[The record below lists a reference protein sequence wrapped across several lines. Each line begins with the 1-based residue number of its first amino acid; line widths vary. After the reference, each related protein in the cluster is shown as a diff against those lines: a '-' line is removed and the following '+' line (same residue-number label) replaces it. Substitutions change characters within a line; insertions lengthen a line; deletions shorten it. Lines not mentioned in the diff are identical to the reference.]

1 MPHVVRAFPLR
12 GSVADLQAFAQALA
26 GPRAGDAGRFYR
38 HYGVERESWHL
49 QFTDHGP
56 WVIAVTE
63 LADPTEAAPRYA
75 DANEAFHLWFKSQV
89 EKLTG
94 VDPNIAPLGPPTK
107 EVFVWQNHASATQGR
122 ATTPA

>member
-26 GPRAGDAGRFYR
+26 GLRAVDAGRFYR

-63 LADPTEAAPRYA
+63 LADPTGRR
-75 DANEAFHLWFKSQV
+75 
-89 EKLTG
+89 
-94 VDPNIAPLGPPTK
+94 
-107 EVFVWQNHASATQGR
+107 R
-122 ATTPA
+122 ATPMRTRRSTCGSSRRSRH